1 MLRWSKSSTG
11 LISGTQ
17 LFLYKEAIM
26 KNRWSFVVPVFFLL
40 AAMLLFRFVL
50 FIGYVPTESMEP
62 ALPNGFKIMGE
73 TFYLQR

>member
-1 MLRWSKSSTG
+1 
-11 LISGTQ
+11 
-17 LFLYKEAIM
+17 M

-62 ALPNGFKIMGE
+62 ALPSGFKIMGE